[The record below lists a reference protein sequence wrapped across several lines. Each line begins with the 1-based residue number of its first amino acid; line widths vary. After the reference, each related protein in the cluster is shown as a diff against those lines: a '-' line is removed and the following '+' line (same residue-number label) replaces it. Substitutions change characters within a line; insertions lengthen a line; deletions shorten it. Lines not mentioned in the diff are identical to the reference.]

1 MNRQKKI
8 FFIGL
13 LIFTLAVIAITVDM
27 ARRTT
32 APWNRKK
39 TIDRV
44 LPITPDST
52 RK

>member
-1 MNRQKKI
+1 MSRQKKI
-8 FFIGL
+8 FFLGFL
-13 LIFTLAVIAITVDM
+13 VFTLIVILLTIDM

-39 TIDRV
+39 GIDRV

-52 RK
+52 KS